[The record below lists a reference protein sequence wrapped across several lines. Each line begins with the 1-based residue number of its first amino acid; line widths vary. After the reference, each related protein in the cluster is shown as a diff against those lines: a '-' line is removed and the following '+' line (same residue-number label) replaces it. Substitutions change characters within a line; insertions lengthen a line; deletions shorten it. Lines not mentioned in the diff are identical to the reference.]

1 MFILSPSFDKIISF
15 LYYEIH
21 KIKRLDVLLKIL
33 LHILFYD
40 WSVEIM
46 ELNTRA
52 KGIMDLARKYSNEH
66 GISTMGSEFLILAMY
81 ETEDSL
87 CHFLLGEYEVSHEEV
102 KEKTNEVFILRKKD
116 GEYNKS
122 LETILHQAGILAGD
136 KQISEEHLFMAILM
150 NKNTIAA
157 SILVSLGLDIDDLVE
172 DVKEIYDFSS
182 NQTDEI
188 SFIKNI
194 TKLAKNNELAKFI
207 ERKNYL
213 NRMDIIMNRRYKNN
227 PLLIGNAGVGKTA
240 LVEGYAMKM
249 VEEKKDLTILS
260 LNLTAMLAGTRY
272 RGDFEERFDKF
283 VRDIASRKN
292 VVVFIDEIHII
303 MGAATTEGNLD
314 VANMLKPFLARNDIK
329 VIGATTLEEYH
340 KSIEN
345 DKALQRRFQ
354 PVFISEPTIEETK
367 EIMFGIKEEY
377 ENFHKVKISKENL
390 EYLIEQ
396 SDKKILRKF
405 RPDKCIDILD
415 DVMSFNHINHKE
427 SVSLSDIDK
436 TIEGANGNSFSTGS
450 LELNYKELEKY
461 TWLYK
466 VDLLEDKPLLKIA
479 YNGSMEGLKALKVDL
494 MNMFHVGFES
504 VLELDLN
511 GYKESVMLTS
521 LIGAPPGYVG
531 YEDEGVLVKHILE
544 YPMSILV
551 FKNFEKA
558 CGSIKSFILNMMY
571 KGDFMD
577 QRGRSISL
585 QNTIFVIE
593 GLKNK
598 QNVGFNS
605 IFTEDDIFDENLSG
619 TKEELNLN
627 HKYQEA
633 LRKLSYEV
641 SFEFDINSKNK
652 KSVNSYLYGLLKD
665 KTSGTYVVKEE
676 ELFNI

>member
-1 MFILSPSFDKIISF
+1 
-15 LYYEIH
+15 
-21 KIKRLDVLLKIL
+21 
-33 LHILFYD
+33 
-40 WSVEIM
+40 M

-52 KGIMDLARKYSNEH
+52 KGIMDLARKYSNDH
-66 GISTMGSEFLILAMY
+66 SISTMGSEFLILAMY

-102 KEKTNEVFILRKKD
+102 VEKTNEIFILRKKD
-116 GEYNKS
+116 GEYNKA
-122 LETILHQAGILAGD
+122 LETILNQAGILAGD
-136 KQISEEHLFMAILM
+136 KLISEEHLFMAILM
-150 NKNTIAA
+150 NRNTIAA
-157 SILVSLGLDIDDLVE
+157 SILQALGLDIDDLIE

-182 NQTDEI
+182 NNTDEL

-194 TKLAKNNELAKFI
+194 TKLAKNNELAMFV

-213 NRMDIIMNRRYKNN
+213 NRIDIIMNRRFKNN

-249 VEEKKDLTILS
+249 VKEKKDLTILS

-283 VRDIASRKN
+283 VKEIASRKN

-367 EIMFGIKEEY
+367 DILYGIKEEY
-377 ENFHKVKISKENL
+377 EKFHKVSISQENL
-390 EYLIEQ
+390 DYLIVQ
-396 SDKKILRKF
+396 SDKKIIRKF

-415 DVMSFNHINHKE
+415 DVMSYNHIIQKE
-427 SVSLSDIDK
+427 DVSIQDIDRA
-436 TIEGANGNSFSTGS
+436 IEGSIGNQTNAKD
-450 LELNYKELEKY
+450 LVLNYPELKKY
-461 TWLYK
+461 IWLYQM
-466 VDLLEDKPLLKIA
+466 DLLEDKPILKLSYTGNSA
-479 YNGSMEGLKALKVDL
+479 GLKNLEIDI
-494 MNMFHVGFES
+494 MNMFNIGFES
-504 VLELDLN
+504 VLEIDLN

-531 YEDEGVLVKHILE
+531 YEDEGALCRHILE
-544 YPMSILV
+544 YPMSVLV
-551 FKNFEKA
+551 FKNFDKA
-558 CGSIKSFILNMMY
+558 CGSIQSFILNMLY
-571 KGDFMD
+571 KGDFID
-577 QRGRSISL
+577 QKGRSVSL
-585 QNTIFVIE
+585 SNTIFIIE
-593 GLKNK
+593 GIKNK
-598 QNVGFNS
+598 QAVGFNNLVS
-605 IFTEDDIFDENLSG
+605 KDTGFDEYITYTG
-619 TKEELNLN
+619 TAVNLN
-627 HKYQEA
+627 HKYQDA

-641 SFEFDINSKNK
+641 SFDFDINGENK
-652 KSVNSYLYGLLKD
+652 RTVNSYLYNLLHD
-665 KTSGTYVVKEE
+665 KKEGKYTIKKEE
-676 ELFNI
+676 IEHIS

>member
-1 MFILSPSFDKIISF
+1 
-15 LYYEIH
+15 
-21 KIKRLDVLLKIL
+21 
-33 LHILFYD
+33 
-40 WSVEIM
+40 M

-102 KEKTNEVFILRKKD
+102 IEKTNEIFILRKKD

-150 NKNTIAA
+150 NKNTIAV
-157 SILVSLGLDIDDLVE
+157 SILQALGLDIDDLIE

-182 NQTDEI
+182 NNTDELT
-188 SFIKNI
+188 FIKNI
-194 TKLAKNNELAKFI
+194 TKQAKNNELAKFI

-213 NRMDIIMNRRYKNN
+213 NRMDIIMNRRFKNN

-249 VEEKKDLTILS
+249 VKEKKDLTILS

-283 VRDIASRKN
+283 VREIASRKN

-354 PVFISEPTIEETK
+354 PVFISEPTLEETK
-367 EIMFGIKEEY
+367 EILFGIKEEY
-377 ENFHKVKISKENL
+377 EKFHEVTISDENL
-390 EYLIEQ
+390 EYLIYQ

-415 DVMSFNHINHKE
+415 DVMSYNHIIHKDM
-427 SVSLSDIDK
+427 VSIGDIDK
-436 TIEGANGNSFSTGS
+436 AIEGSIGNSVASKD
-450 LELNYKELEKY
+450 LKLNYNELDKY
-461 TWLYK
+461 LWLYK
-466 VDLLEDKPLLKIA
+466 MDLLEDKPLLKLC
-479 YNGSMEGLKALKVDL
+479 YNGNLEGLKNLEIDL
-494 MNMFHVGFES
+494 MNMFNIGLES
-504 VLELDLN
+504 VLEIDLN

-531 YEDEGVLVKHILE
+531 YEDEGTLCKHILQ

-551 FKNFEKA
+551 FKNFDKA
-558 CGSIKSFILNMMY
+558 CGSIKSFVLNMLY

-577 QRGRSISL
+577 QKGRNISL
-585 QNTIFVIE
+585 ANTIFIID
-593 GLKNK
+593 GIKNK
-598 QNVGFNS
+598 QSVGFDCS
-605 IFTEDDIFDENLSG
+605 MH
-619 TKEELNLN
+619 KEELFDEYLTYNSKINTLN

-633 LRKLSYEV
+633 LKRLSYEV
-641 SFEFDINSKNK
+641 AFEFDINLENK
-652 KSVNSYLYGLLKD
+652 RNVNSYLYKLLHD
-665 KTSGTYVVKEE
+665 KKEGAYTIKKEE
-676 ELFNI
+676 IEKVN